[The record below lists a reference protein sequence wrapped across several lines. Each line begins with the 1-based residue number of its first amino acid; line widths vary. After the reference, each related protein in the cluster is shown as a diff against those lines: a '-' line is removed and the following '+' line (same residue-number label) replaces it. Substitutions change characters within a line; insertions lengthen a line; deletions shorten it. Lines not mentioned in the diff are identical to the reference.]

1 MNITE
6 ELSQELNIKVSQ
18 VDATIKLIDEG
29 NTIPFIAR
37 YRKEVT
43 GGLSDETL
51 RDLGE
56 RLNYLRNLEARKT
69 EVTNSIEEQ
78 GKMTDE
84 IKEAISIAKT
94 LAEVEDIYRPYKQKK
109 RTRATIAKEKGL
121 EPLANIIYKQKE
133 TRPIE
138 EIAKEFITSTVDN
151 VETDPKNDKKVVDIS
166 DAISGALDIIAEN
179 ISDNADYRKNIKRI
193 CYREGVIVTKA
204 SKPDEKSS
212 YEMYYDFSE
221 SINRLPS
228 HRILA
233 INRGEKEEFLKV
245 KIDKPEDKIINYME
259 KDIIKGQTQFTTY
272 LQETILD
279 SWKRL
284 IEPSIDREIRSDLTE
299 KAEEKAIKVFGKNA
313 KQLLLGAPI
322 KNLTVIGFDPA
333 YRTGCKIA
341 VIDETGKV
349 LTTTTI
355 YPTEPQNDV
364 EKASKELLDLIKKY
378 DVNMFAIGNGTAS
391 RESEIFVADVIKQ
404 AKEKLG
410 KEVHYAIVSEAGASV
425 YSASKLATEEYPD
438 INVSLRG
445 AISIAR
451 RLQDTLAELVKID
464 QKSIGVGQYQHDVDQ
479 KKLSESLTGVVED
492 AVNKVGVDVNTA
504 TPSLLSY
511 VSGINKIVANNIV
524 KYRDENG
531 KIKERKE
538 LLKVSKLGKT
548 AFEQCAGFIRIFDGK
563 NPLETTAVHPESYDI
578 AEKLLALIGYKK
590 EDLTNKETLKEIKTK
605 LESLNIKEIS
615 AKLEVGEMTLKD
627 IISELSKPGRDPR
640 EEMPKPVLREDVLKF
655 EDLQEN
661 QILTGTVR
669 NVTDF
674 GAFVDVGVKHDGL
687 VHISEM
693 SNGFVKNPS
702 DVVSVGDIVKVK
714 VIGIDKERQKV
725 KLSMKI

>member
-1 MNITE
+1 MDKITKIIAN
-6 ELSQELNIKVSQ
+6 ELNIRENQ
-18 VDATIKLIDEG
+18 VESAVKLIDEG

-37 YRKEVT
+37 YRKEAT
-43 GGLSDETL
+43 GGLSDEIL

-56 RLNYLRNLEARKT
+56 RLTYLRNLEKRKE
-69 EVTNSIEEQ
+69 EVKKSIEEQ
-78 GKMTDE
+78 GKLTEE
-84 IKEAISIAKT
+84 ISKSIEEAIT
-94 LAEVEDIYRPYKQKK
+94 LAEVEDIYRPYKPKK
-109 RTRATIAKEKGL
+109 KTRATVAKAKGL
-121 EPLANIIYKQKE
+121 EPLANIIIEQTE
-133 TRPIE
+133 TKPIE
-138 EIAKEFITSTVDN
+138 EIAKAFVNVDSVEKDAPKDKVVAN
-151 VETDPKNDKKVVDIS
+151 VEE
-166 DAISGALDIIAEN
+166 AIQGALDIIAEN
-179 ISDNADYRKNIKRI
+179 ISDNPKYRKKIKGI
-193 CYREGVIVTKA
+193 CYREGIIDVKATK
-204 SKPDEKSS
+204 PEEKSS
-212 YEMYYDFSE
+212 YDMYYDFTE

-245 KIDKPEDKIINYME
+245 KIDKPEEKILGYIQR
-259 KDIIKGQTQFTTY
+259 DIIKGHTQFEKY
-272 LQETILD
+272 LVNTIED

-349 LTTTTI
+349 LETTTI

-364 EKASKELLDLIKKY
+364 ENSAKVLLNLIKKY

-391 RESEIFVADVIKQ
+391 RESEMFVADVIKR
-404 AKEKLG
+404 AKEQLNMD
-410 KEVHYAIVSEAGASV
+410 VHYAIVSEAGASV

-451 RLQDTLAELVKID
+451 RLQDPLAELVKID
-464 QKSIGVGQYQHDVDQ
+464 PKSIGVGQYQHDVDQ

-504 TPSLLSY
+504 TPSLLQY
-511 VSGINKIVANNIV
+511 ISGINKTIANNIV

-538 LLKVSKLGKT
+538 LLKVPKLGKS
-548 AFEQCAGFIRIFDGK
+548 AFEQCAGFIRVFDGK
-563 NPLETTAVHPESYDI
+563 NPLETTAVHPESYEV
-578 AEKLLALIGYKK
+578 AEKLLNKIGYDK
-590 EDLTNKETLKEIKTK
+590 ENLKDKNKLKEIKEK
-605 LESLNIKEIS
+605 LANVNVANTAKE
-615 AKLEVGEMTLKD
+615 LEIGEMTLKD
-627 IISELSKPGRDPR
+627 IIDELSKPGRDPR
-640 EEMPKPVLREDVLKF
+640 EEMPKPILRADVLKF
-655 EDLQEN
+655 EDLIEGQV
-661 QILTGTVR
+661 LTGTVR

-693 SNGFVKNPS
+693 SNSFVKNPS
-702 DVVSVGDIVKVK
+702 DIVSVGDIVKVK
-714 VIGIDKERQKV
+714 VIGIDKDRQKV
-725 KLSMKI
+725 KLSMKV